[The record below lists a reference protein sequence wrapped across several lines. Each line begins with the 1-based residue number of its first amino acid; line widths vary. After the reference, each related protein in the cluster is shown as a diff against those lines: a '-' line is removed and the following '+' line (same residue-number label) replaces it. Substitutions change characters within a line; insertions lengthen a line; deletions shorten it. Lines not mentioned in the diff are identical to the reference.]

1 MTVCLNCHAGGNGQ
15 AVAAVDMSAMNTDPT
30 KACAQIKNRVNP
42 LDPPQSQLFITTDP
56 GGNAA
61 HPFKFGGN
69 AATFSNF
76 RDSVS
81 LWVAAE
87 K

>member
-1 MTVCLNCHAGGNGQ
+1 MTALSS
-15 AVAAVDMSAMNTDPT
+15 DTT

-42 LDPPQSQLFITTDP
+42 LDPASSQLFITTDP

-69 AATFSNF
+69 AGAFNTF

-81 LWVAAE
+81 IWVTAE

>member
-1 MTVCLNCHAGGNGQ
+1 
-15 AVAAVDMSAMNTDPT
+15 MSALNTDSA

-42 LDPPQSQLFITTDP
+42 DDPTASQLFVTTDP

-69 AATFSNF
+69 AGNFNTF

-81 LWVAAE
+81 IWVAAE